1 MDLFANRFNV
11 RSAFVRVKTLAR
23 ILDIGQPTI
32 YSAMRAGSFFLPH
45 RMLGSAP
52 AVKLED
58 LVDWYCD
65 DTKVKT
71 NLSGGDERAPA
82 REAIAKGLADGAAAS
97 ANMLA
102 HPHPH
107 PHPQTDDRKARRKAI
122 IDEAM
127 AQLARKR

>member
-1 MDLFANRFNV
+1 MAARERAMDLFANRFNV

-32 YSAMRAGSFFLPH
+32 YSAMRSGSFFLPH

-58 LVDWYCD
+58 LAEWYCD
-65 DTKVKT
+65 DAKAKT
-71 NLSGGDERAPA
+71 NPSEGSEHVRA
-82 REAIAKGLADGAAAS
+82 REAVARNLAADAPAQPR
-97 ANMLA
+97 ME
-102 HPHPH
+102 
-107 PHPQTDDRKARRKAI
+107 DRKARRKAI